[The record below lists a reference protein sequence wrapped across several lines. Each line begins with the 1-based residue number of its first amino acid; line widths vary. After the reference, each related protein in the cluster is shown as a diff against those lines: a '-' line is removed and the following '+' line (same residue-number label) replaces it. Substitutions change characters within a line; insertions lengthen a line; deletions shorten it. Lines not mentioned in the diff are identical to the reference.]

1 MPARSAPLVTAI
13 TIFLDEE
20 WFLADAIES
29 VLAQSFTDWEL
40 ILVDDGSSDRS
51 PDIARAYAERHPG
64 RMRYL
69 AHAGRANLGMSASR
83 NLGLGAARGDHVGFL
98 DGDDVWLP
106 EKLADQC
113 AVLQAH
119 PKCGLVYGRTLI
131 WRSWDGGGT
140 DFLYPLGVPADAVHA
155 PPTLFELLL
164 ENKAQSPTTCNA
176 LMRRSLL
183 ESVGGFEDGFRGMF
197 EDQAFFAKVLL
208 RARVHVSDQ
217 CWAKYRQHAASHSA
231 LSARQGE
238 DLAPQV
244 AYLSWFLFYLI
255 RHDPKPRAVAM
266 VARKLAGQSRWLL
279 RRRLRRGVKRVLG
292 RA

>member
-1 MPARSAPLVTAI
+1 MPEPAVTAI
-13 TIFLDEE
+13 IIVYNGAD
-20 WFLADAIES
+20 FLAEAVDS
-29 VLAQSFTDWEL
+29 VLAQSFEDWEL
-40 ILVDDGSSDRS
+40 LIADDGSRDASLA
-51 PDIARAYAERHPG
+51 IATDYAERHPDRIRSLRHPDHG
-64 RMRYL
+64 N
-69 AHAGRANLGMSASR
+69 HGMSATR
-83 NLGLGAARGDHVGFL
+83 NLGIAAARGRYVAFL
-98 DGDDVWLP
+98 DCDDVWLP
-106 EKLADQC
+106 DKLQDQV
-113 AVLQAH
+113 ATMEHDPSL
-119 PKCGLVYGRTLI
+119 GMIYGRTLI
-131 WRSWDGGGT
+131 WYGWQKGSSTEDHFY
-140 DFLYPLGVPADAVHA
+140 DLGVA
-155 PPTLFELLL
+155 PGRDYDPPELLYTLL
-164 ENKAQSPTTCNA
+164 ENRAQTPTTCNA
-176 LMRRSLL
+176 LMRTDLVRR
-183 ESVGGFEDGFRGMF
+183 VGGFEPRFRGMF

-279 RRRLRRGVKRVLG
+279 RRRLRRGVKRALG